1 MNKSCVNCYWRNRLH
16 ISRQINH
23 CMYYQ
28 KTQTEVCDN
37 HSFLC
42 EDCESDSAEW
52 DYMGKRYC
60 SMCALQNIGI
70 EKREYVSYQYYDARG
85 DYLGDSGDMDDDD
98 ILSSRSDVKGIEEE
112 LK

>member
-1 MNKSCVNCYWRNRLH
+1 
-16 ISRQINH
+16 
-23 CMYYQ
+23 
-28 KTQTEVCDN
+28 
-37 HSFLC
+37 
-42 EDCESDSAEW
+42 
-52 DYMGKRYC
+52 
-60 SMCALQNIGI
+60 MCALQNIGI